1 MSEDLIRG
9 LIAALLLG
17 CFAVLMMVVLLG
29 FVKLENPEIAKLVG
43 AIFGYVTGMLSA
55 VFAHYFRK
63 NGNGAAR

>member
-1 MSEDLIRG
+1 MSDDLLRG
-9 LIAALLLG
+9 LISVLLLG
-17 CFAVLMMVVLLG
+17 CFAALMTIVLMG

-63 NGNGAAR
+63 NGV